1 MACILVIEDSLHIRK
16 LVRDILVTNGY
27 MIIEAEDGLQ
37 GLQLATAESPDCILL
52 DLIMPGISGLDV
64 LKELHEVSS
73 KIPVIIVT
81 SHLQDSVHKQCLDFG
96 AAAFINKPFSKNEL
110 LNSVKKV
117 LGSKEK
123 SI

>member
-1 MACILVIEDSLHIRK
+1 MVCILVIEDSLHIRK

-37 GLQLATAESPDCILL
+37 GLQLAAAESPDCILL
-52 DLIMPGISGLDV
+52 DLIMPGISGLNV
-64 LKELHEVSS
+64 LKELHEGKS

-81 SHLQDSVHKQCLDFG
+81 SHLQDSVHKQCIDFG

-117 LGSKEK
+117 LGSKEE